1 MSWIAQAQC
10 VSTKSGGALALSC
23 EAGVTEVPFSPTLQ
37 LSDWLSYS
45 CFCLLNIEE
54 KKLQST
60 SSTFR
65 KKVQLRSGL
74 A

>member
-10 VSTKSGGALALSC
+10 VSTKSGGALSC

-54 KKLQST
+54 KSCNRPAALLERRFS
-60 SSTFR
+60 
-65 KKVQLRSGL
+65 SGL
-74 A
+74 AWLER